1 MQSEMLSKISI
12 IVPSL
17 NPDEKLKN
25 TVKSLLDV
33 GFTDIIC
40 VNDGSNE
47 EATCFFP
54 EPSDKITVLKDET
67 MIKLLTDGSRQ
78 SYQLIDQLD
87 EAGLSYEIETTMRND
102 APLLIIDN
110 KELNF
115 TKAQRWI
122 KKQKVKDNDSII

>member
-1 MQSEMLSKISI
+1 
-12 IVPSL
+12 
-17 NPDEKLKN
+17 
-25 TVKSLLDV
+25 
-33 GFTDIIC
+33 
-40 VNDGSNE
+40 
-47 EATCFFP
+47 
-54 EPSDKITVLKDET
+54 

-110 KELNF
+110 KIMNF

-122 KKQKVKDNDSII
+122 RKQVKDDDSII

>member
-1 MQSEMLSKISI
+1 MYVKYSEWILS
-12 IVPSL
+12 
-17 NPDEKLKN
+17 NR
-25 TVKSLLDV
+25 
-33 GFTDIIC
+33 
-40 VNDGSNE
+40 
-47 EATCFFP
+47 
-54 EPSDKITVLKDET
+54 ITVLKRT
-67 MIKLLTDGSRQ
+67 NMIKLLTDGSRQ

-122 KKQKVKDNDSII
+122 KKQKVKENDSIIYD

>member
-1 MQSEMLSKISI
+1 
-12 IVPSL
+12 
-17 NPDEKLKN
+17 
-25 TVKSLLDV
+25 
-33 GFTDIIC
+33 
-40 VNDGSNE
+40 
-47 EATCFFP
+47 
-54 EPSDKITVLKDET
+54 

-102 APLLIIDN
+102 APLLVIDN

-122 KKQKVKDNDSII
+122 KKQKVKDNDSIIYD